1 MAACQYNE
9 TGVAVSNASAP
20 KRSRSGPSQQRRPAT
35 SKKVPKVRADRLL
48 TDRGLLKSREDARA
62 SILAG
67 EVFAAG
73 QRVEKAGQLLPA
85 DVELRVAS
93 RPRFVGRGGEK
104 LEGALDALGLDP
116 RGWTALDVGASTGG
130 FTDCLLQRGAARVYA
145 VDVGR
150 GQLADRLRSDPRVV
164 SMERTNAH
172 HPFDLPEEVDL
183 LVADVS
189 FISLRLV
196 LPASLAHLR
205 AGGQALVLVKPQ
217 FEAGRREVGRG
228 GVVRDP
234 AVHAR
239 TVGAFCLWAIGEG
252 LRLLGVRASP
262 LEGEA
267 GNREFFVLLR
277 KLRAAAQDDG
287 RARPPG
293 VGGGHAPK

>member
-1 MAACQYNE
+1 M
-9 TGVAVSNASAP
+9 SNTSARKP
-20 KRSRSGPSQQRRPAT
+20 SRSGRSPQPRPGVP
-35 SKKVPKVRADRLL
+35 KKVKKVRADLL
-48 TDRGLLKSREDARA
+48 VTERGLAESREGARA

-67 EVFAAG
+67 EVFSG
-73 QRVEKAGQLLPA
+73 TQRVEKAGQLLSA

-104 LEGALDALGLDP
+104 LDGALDALGLDP

-130 FTDCLLQRGAARVYA
+130 FTDCLLQRGATRVYA

-150 GQLADRLRSDPRVV
+150 GQLAERLRGDARVV
-164 SMERTNAH
+164 SMERTNARH
-172 HPFDLPEEVDL
+172 AFDLPEAVDL

-196 LPASLAHLR
+196 LPPSLAHLR
-205 AGGQALVLVKPQ
+205 TGGQALVLVKPQ

-252 LRLLGVRASP
+252 LQLLGVRASP
-262 LEGEA
+262 LEGDA

-277 KLRAAAQDDG
+277 KGWLSTPA
-287 RARPPG
+287 G
-293 VGGGHAPK
+293 VGGAHARK

>member
-1 MAACQYNE
+1 M
-9 TGVAVSNASAP
+9 SNTSARRP
-20 KRSRSGPSQQRRPAT
+20 SRSGRSQPHQPAT

-48 TDRGLLKSREDARA
+48 TERGLVESREDARA

-67 EVFAAG
+67 EVFAGG
-73 QRVEKAGQLLPA
+73 QRVEKAGQLLPG
-85 DVELRVAS
+85 DVDLRLAS

-104 LEGALDALGLDP
+104 LDGALDALGLDP

-130 FTDCLLQRGAARVYA
+130 FTDCLLQRGATRVYA

-150 GQLADRLRSDPRVV
+150 GQLAERLRDDARVV
-164 SMERTNAH
+164 SMERTNARH
-172 HPFDLPEEVDL
+172 AFDLPESVDL

-196 LPASLAHLR
+196 LPPSLAHLR

-239 TVGAFCLWAIGEG
+239 TVGGFCLWAIGEG
-252 LRLLGVRASP
+252 LQLLGVRASP
-262 LEGEA
+262 LEGDA

-277 KLRAAAQDDG
+277 KSG
-287 RARPPG
+287 
-293 VGGGHAPK
+293 

>member
-1 MAACQYNE
+1 M
-9 TGVAVSNASAP
+9 SNTSARKP
-20 KRSRSGPSQQRRPAT
+20 SRSGRSQQPRPAIP
-35 SKKVPKVRADRLL
+35 KRVPKVRADRLL
-48 TDRGLLKSREDARA
+48 TERGLVGSREDGHA

-67 EVFAAG
+67 EVFAGG
-73 QRVEKAGQLLPA
+73 QRVEKAGQLLLA

-104 LEGALDALGLDP
+104 LDGAIDALGLDP
-116 RGWTALDVGASTGG
+116 QGWTALDVGASTGG
-130 FTDCLLQRGAARVYA
+130 FTDCLLQRGAVRVYA

-150 GQLADRLRSDPRVV
+150 GQLAERLRGDARVV
-164 SMERTNAH
+164 SMERTNARR
-172 HPFDLPEEVDL
+172 PFDLPEEVDL

-196 LPASLAHLR
+196 LPPSLAHLR
-205 AGGQALVLVKPQ
+205 AGGLGLVLVKPQ
-217 FEAGRREVGRG
+217 FEAGRGEVPRG

-252 LRLLGVRASP
+252 LQLLGVRPSP
-262 LEGEA
+262 LEGDA

-277 KLRAAAQDDG
+277 KSG
-287 RARPPG
+287 
-293 VGGGHAPK
+293 